1 MSAAR
6 RGRPLAFWLA
16 VGGTSIVSL
25 VLFNLA
31 ADRLPVPGLQDLRDY
46 TVRRN
51 G

>member
-1 MSAAR
+1 MR

-16 VGGTSIVSL
+16 VGGTSILSL
-25 VLFNLA
+25 VVFNIA
-31 ADRLPVPGLQDLRDY
+31 ADRLPIPGLEELRDY

>member
-1 MSAAR
+1 MSAR

-31 ADRLPVPGLQDLRDY
+31 ADRLPIPGLQEFRDY
-46 TVRRN
+46 AVRRN